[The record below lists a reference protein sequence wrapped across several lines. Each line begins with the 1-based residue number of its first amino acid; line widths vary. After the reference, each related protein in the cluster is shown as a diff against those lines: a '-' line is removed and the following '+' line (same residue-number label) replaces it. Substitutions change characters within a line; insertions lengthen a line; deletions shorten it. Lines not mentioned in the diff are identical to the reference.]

1 MVRLVISSKDGIQ
14 PVIYNDILQVIRH
27 VVQNM
32 PIAEKTSFVNDTVN
46 TVINETT
53 VMASI
58 ITQQTANEEQKRYQ
72 YQMLSMLST
81 CLCSMNKMEEEMNKI
96 PNIQQIFQQL
106 CQIAL
111 INDTGGDRTTLNII
125 EVASQAAGS
134 IVNKMPKGAVLEQL
148 LLENLNIDSSSSG
161 GGNSLLQDIV
171 PGSSKFVQQARLWS
185 WVAKGLIMK
194 RHSFGTTMCIDF
206 CTVVINSEYNDE
218 EKAAAVRCI
227 SVVMSDSPIC
237 LNKECDIYLSSFF
250 KHSLFR
256 RVVPMLLEKISLK
269 RDEAVLD
276 DAQTTVTNHFSNPN
290 DRYHLLHL
298 IMVMITYSPTTVVQS
313 ELNNLLHVVILSLTS
328 KSSMLLQETSLP
340 AVAMV
345 LHNDIQAFTPH
356 AESCCRSL
364 LSLCTVDSSV
374 STCISS
380 LKCLSL
386 MRGLPMDVALRIRDD
401 VLSGL
406 WTTLDHPSRKV
417 RQACVVCR
425 NQWFVAK

>member
-1 MVRLVISSKDGIQ
+1 
-14 PVIYNDILQVIRH
+14 
-27 VVQNM
+27 
-32 PIAEKTSFVNDTVN
+32 
-46 TVINETT
+46 
-53 VMASI
+53 
-58 ITQQTANEEQKRYQ
+58 
-72 YQMLSMLST
+72 
-81 CLCSMNKMEEEMNKI
+81 
-96 PNIQQIFQQL
+96 
-106 CQIAL
+106 
-111 INDTGGDRTTLNII
+111 
-125 EVASQAAGS
+125 S

-269 RDEAVLD
+269 RDEVVLD
-276 DAQTTVTNHFSNPN
+276 DAQTTVTNHLSNPN

-356 AESCCRSL
+356 SE
-364 LSLCTVDSSV
+364 
-374 STCISS
+374 
-380 LKCLSL
+380 
-386 MRGLPMDVALRIRDD
+386 
-401 VLSGL
+401 
-406 WTTLDHPSRKV
+406 
-417 RQACVVCR
+417 
-425 NQWFVAK
+425 